1 MDLPAIFQRLLPDDA
16 HVQEELQEL
25 LQPKLLPTDLLPSAS
40 PVHSHDW
47 AAVSQSKATLWSFCA
62 PLREALGIDNAS
74 VLVSV
79 LHKHYCQQTLGRQAA
94 LMLLNRP
101 AINLSTQVAW
111 ASDARRLLWRH
122 TPSQYS
128 LDLPELLAQSNQ
140 QLASDYRDW
149 RALGIGPGVYWSN
162 AALALVMPWNLL
174 LGHVPESEALGQASQ
189 AFLGAF
195 GGKLA
200 AQLQWLGVRQQGLR
214 HWLPK
219 RLGCCLQYQCTRGEG
234 QCGTCSLRSKDEF
247 LGLLAAHYGALE
259 EDSTPLASVL

>member
-16 HVQEELQEL
+16 HVQEELSEL
-25 LQPKLLPTDLLPSAS
+25 LQPELWQSES
-40 PVHSHDW
+40 SVSSHDW

-62 PLREALGIDNAS
+62 PLREALGIDNAG
-74 VLVSV
+74 VLISL

-94 LMLLNRP
+94 LTLLNRP
-101 AINLSTQVAW
+101 TINLSAQVSLA
-111 ASDARRLLWRH
+111 AESQRLLWRH
-122 TPSQYS
+122 SLCQHP
-128 LDLPELLAQSNQ
+128 LDLPQLVAQTHQ
-140 QLASDYRDW
+140 RLASDYRHW

-174 LGHVPESEALGQASQ
+174 LGHVRESEELGQASQ
-189 AFLGAF
+189 AFLAAF

-200 AQLQWLGVRQQGLR
+200 AQLQWLGVRQHGRR

-234 QCGTCSLRSKDEF
+234 RCGTCSLRSQEQF
-247 LGLLAAHYGALE
+247 LELVAAHYGPVE
-259 EDSTPLASVL
+259 EDSTPLASSA